1 MKFEIERSLIKSWRA
16 KYIKFDKNDYHL
28 TDSDCAECF
37 SLALIKE
44 TISTIPKS
52 VKTIVFYYD
61 AGMLKIS
68 YHNITISEKEV
79 YYCY

>member
-16 KYIKFDKNDYHL
+16 KYIKFDNNDYHL
-28 TDSDCAECF
+28 TDSNCADCF
-37 SLALIKE
+37 SLALIKD
-44 TISTIPKS
+44 TISTIPKN

-68 YHNITISEKEV
+68 YQNTTISQREV
-79 YYCY
+79 DL